1 MITALALNPSID
13 MTLSISEFTY
23 GGLNRVKTSRRDAG
37 GKGMNVA
44 LALRALDCEAEC
56 VGFMHTGNA
65 ALFENKLKEHGAGFD
80 FVYCEGDTR
89 TNIKLRDDAT
99 STITELNQSG
109 RAVTADEM
117 ARMMDMIRNH
127 AATSSHMVLSGSV
140 PPGCSAGC
148 YREIMEEIKNTGC
161 RCVLDADG
169 EKLSE
174 GLKAHPYLIK
184 PNRYELELLIGR
196 SLPEKGDL
204 LGAAYEL
211 IEGGVGV
218 VAISLGGDG
227 ALITDG
233 KESLFA
239 PALKINVNSTVGAG
253 DSMVA
258 GLTAALSRNMT
269 LADAFRTG
277 VACASAAC
285 GTEGTQLFS
294 KSEFDR
300 LYGLVEIENVR

>member
-13 MTLSISEFTY
+13 MTISIPEFTY
-23 GGLNRVKTSRRDAG
+23 GGLNRVKTARRDAG

-44 LALRALDCEAEC
+44 LALRVLGCETEC
-56 VGFMHTGNA
+56 IGFMHTGNN

-99 STITELNQSG
+99 STITEINQSG
-109 RAVTADEM
+109 RPVSEAEM
-117 ARMMDMIRNH
+117 AQMMDMIRRH
-127 AATSSHMVLSGSV
+127 AADSDYMVLSGSV

-148 YREIMEEIKNTGC
+148 YREIIEEIRDTGC

-174 GLKAHPYLIK
+174 GLKAKPYLIK
-184 PNRYELELLIGR
+184 PNRYELEMLTGR
-196 SLPEKGDL
+196 SLPGRMDL
-204 LGAAYEL
+204 LNAAYEL
-211 IEGGVGV
+211 INGGVGV
-218 VAISLGGDG
+218 VAISLGGEG

-233 KESLFA
+233 NKSLFA

-258 GLTAALSRNMT
+258 GLTAALSRS
-269 LADAFRTG
+269 LSLEDAFRTG
-277 VACASAAC
+277 IACASAAC
-285 GTEGTQLFS
+285 GTEGTQLFT
-294 KSEFDR
+294 KAEFER
-300 LYGLVEIENVR
+300 LYSMVEIENVR

>member
-13 MTLSISEFTY
+13 MTLSINGFTY
-23 GGLNRVKTSRRDAG
+23 GGLNRVGKARRDAG

-56 VGFMHTGNA
+56 VGFMHTENA
-65 ALFENKLKEHGAGFD
+65 ELFENKLREHGAGYD
-80 FVYCEGDTR
+80 FVYCEGSTR

-109 RAVTADEM
+109 RAVTEAELAEM
-117 ARMMDMIRNH
+117 IAMIKKH
-127 AATSSHMVLSGSV
+127 AARASHIVLSGSV

-148 YREIMEEIKNTGC
+148 YREIMEEIKGTGC
-161 RCVLDADG
+161 KCVLDADG
-169 EKLSE
+169 EKLRE
-174 GLKAHPYLIK
+174 GLKAKPFLIK
-184 PNRYELELLIGR
+184 PNRYELELLTGR
-196 SLPEKGDL
+196 SLTGRADL
-204 LGAAYEL
+204 LAAARE
-211 IEGGVGV
+211 IISGGVSV
-218 VAISLGGDG
+218 VAVSLGGEG

-233 KESLFA
+233 DTALFA
-239 PALKINVNSTVGAG
+239 PPMKISINSTVGAG

-258 GLTAALSRNMT
+258 GLTAAFSREKSME
-269 LADAFRTG
+269 AAFRTG

-294 KSEFDR
+294 KSDFDT
-300 LYGLVEIENVR
+300 LYSRVEIEND